1 MFFKKFRIPPE
12 VKKGTSVDTLVATSA
27 GDILE
32 VECSALLGH
41 QLEKSPMNSK
51 NFNLPITG
59 T

>member
-1 MFFKKFRIPPE
+1 MLQFLPAQ
-12 VKKGTSVDTLVATSA
+12 VATST

-41 QLEKSPMNSK
+41 QIEKSPMAN